1 MADKWRA
8 EIHYA
13 GYPDITM
20 MFESFANFGALVGMD
35 ANLDA
40 IADIAITPNRARR
53 VQEIPK
59 FLRSGS

>member
-20 MFESFANFGALVGMD
+20 SFANFGALVGMD